1 VGGSVIGLTAER
13 CRDVVREIKVA
24 LQERVHLHQDSP
36 LYFSNSVYCNFE
48 GIKHDWEGS
57 GGWCCC
63 RLTLAVVL
71 LSHKLLDSNARRL
84 RMPDR

>member
-1 VGGSVIGLTAER
+1 VGGSVIGLTSEQ
-13 CRDVVREIKVA
+13 CRDVMREIKVA

-48 GIKHDWEGS
+48 RIKHDGEGS
-57 GGWCCC
+57 DGWCCC

-71 LSHKLLDSNARRL
+71 LSHELVDPNGRPL